1 MKVTVSFGCDLE
13 DIPNN
18 MAHLLDVLSNTSMK
32 EVNLL
37 LEEASEESL
46 DGDASQALESIDKAR
61 RALAKIDER
70 LMDYAMI
77 FNGYIKT
84 NADMNTGVFEAQQSM
99 QGTQEVSAQDV
110 LSAEG
115 IDVNLEEI
123 EETNDQAS

>member
-46 DGDASQALESIDKAR
+46 EGDASQALESIDKAR

>member
-1 MKVTVSFGCDLE
+1 MKVTVSFGCNLE

-18 MAHLLDVLSNTSMK
+18 MAQLLDMLSSTDMK
-32 EVNLL
+32 EANLL
-37 LEEASEESL
+37 IEDASEESL
-46 DGDASQALESIDKAR
+46 EGNASQALETIDKAR
-61 RALAKIDER
+61 RSLTKIDER

-77 FNGYIKT
+77 LNGYIKT
-84 NADMNTGVFEAQQSM
+84 SADMNTGVFEAQQSM

-110 LSAEG
+110 LSTEG

>member
-37 LEEASEESL
+37 LEEAAEESL